1 MPVNPAISPAIRG
14 VSASGRY
21 NDYDVYALIM
31 KGGSLS
37 FVALQ
42 NNMMRPVGNITDF
55 DDFEFIDAVV
65 EI

>member
-1 MPVNPAISPAIRG
+1 MRG
-14 VSASGRY
+14 VSATGRY
-21 NDYDVYALIM
+21 NDYDVYALIL
-31 KGGSLS
+31 KGGNLS

-42 NNMMRPVGNITDF
+42 NNMMRPVVGFTDF

>member
-31 KGGSLS
+31 KGGRLS

-42 NNMMRPVGNITDF
+42 NNMMRPVVGFTDF